1 MNVPI
6 EFAGLAA
13 EKDYRGWVVLSAS
26 DTRGIVMYGWKKRVG
41 TITGRV
47 CTRRDNAWRA
57 LKRLINDQ
65 ERGRG
70 DRLAEAHG
78 WYPHPFDVMNPCE
91 GWGLGD
97 LDEEGGA

>member
-57 LKRLINDQ
+57 LKRLIDDQ
-65 ERGRG
+65 ESGRTW
-70 DRLAEAHG
+70 RLEEARNQ
-78 WYPHPFDVMNPCE
+78 YE
-91 GWGLGD
+91 GWGFGD
-97 LDEEGGA
+97 LDEEGRA

>member
-57 LKRLINDQ
+57 LKRIIDDQ
-65 ERGRG
+65 ESGRG
-70 DRLAEAHG
+70 CRRILKAWAKTPWEYDDRKLLAAASYGGGEA
-78 WYPHPFDVMNPCE
+78 
-91 GWGLGD
+91 
-97 LDEEGGA
+97 